1 MEDLLY
7 LTLPFPVARYEVY
20 WQGCAIVSMLNISRD
35 IQLKKRVSAEKIGP
49 VTIYHSDIVN
59 FTDLFSDSTPF
70 EVSHRTTHLDNLS
83 LLYYTVQMVLMLNNY
98 YKMFDDSMSKYQVY
112 KVNCVNDSHM
122 IVAGM
127 TSI

>member
-7 LTLPFPVARYEVY
+7 LTLPFPVARYEVRSI
-20 WQGCAIVSMLNISRD
+20 GMCALVSMLNVSRD

-83 LLYYTVQMVLMLNNY
+83 LNILFCPDGAHAEQLLQDV
-98 YKMFDDSMSKYQVY
+98 
-112 KVNCVNDSHM
+112 
-122 IVAGM
+122 
-127 TSI
+127 